1 MIISYLKVLNGGFGS
16 IAEAGL
22 WAQEKVCA
30 DTALTDRSEI
40 RQYLHAYGFPK
51 NQFKNHSRAVCS
63 GYDPAMRENTGF
75 IRIVPPAR
83 YDFYHFVDDG
93 FGASPLHRRRFG
105 ACLEVFPGKIVALA
119 VHRHLVAGGP
129 LAGSIEL

>member
-22 WAQEKVCA
+22 WAQEKVCV

-51 NQFKNHSRAVCS
+51 NQFNNPSRAACP
-63 GYDPAMRENTGF
+63 GYDHAMQAKHRLHPHSPASE
-75 IRIVPPAR
+75 IRFLSLR
-83 YDFYHFVDDG
+83 
-93 FGASPLHRRRFG
+93 
-105 ACLEVFPGKIVALA
+105 
-119 VHRHLVAGGP
+119 
-129 LAGSIEL
+129 